1 MSPMGV
7 KCASRATISTTVKT
21 LANNRFRKKMNMA
34 IIFRALA
41 AAAFATLGFSVPAH
55 AVVTFD
61 WSAGAT
67 CGNGSSVGFTP
78 GGATF
83 QVSLCAST
91 TVERGC
97 GFSAVLKA
105 SDTSVAQQNN
115 FSVIA
120 LTVGTSHPDRN
131 FAVAL
136 PLIIS
141 NPPAIADFGAT
152 ARPSA
157 PTSIAPGANQLLATF
172 TFAPQAA
179 ATNATYAIFMS
190 SASEFSIDQ
199 GDNTCARPGNSG
211 APLPVLTLYLGT
223 PPANAPGAPTLNS
236 VSVGPGRTT
245 LSFSPPS
252 NNGGSAI
259 SSYTATCV
267 ANGQVTRAATGSAS
281 PITARGLTVGVVY
294 TCTVTATNSGGLT
307 SGASGAFYV
316 TTGPTANIAPIFIL
330 LLN

>member
-1 MSPMGV
+1 MHKNMNL
-7 KCASRATISTTVKT
+7 ATTFRT
-21 LANNRFRKKMNMA
+21 LAA
-34 IIFRALA
+34 VAL
-41 AAAFATLGFSVPAH
+41 ATLGFSFPVH
-55 AVVTFD
+55 ASVTFD
-61 WSAGAT
+61 WSVGAT

-78 GGATF
+78 GGAPF

-105 SDTSVAQQNN
+105 SDTSTAQQNN
-115 FSVIA
+115 FSVTA
-120 LTVGTSHPDRN
+120 VTVGTSYPDRN

-136 PLIIS
+136 PLLIT

-152 ARPSA
+152 ARPST

-179 ATNATYAIFMS
+179 ATNVTYAIYMS

-199 GDNTCARPGNSG
+199 GDNSCAKPGNSG

-236 VSVGPGRTT
+236 VSTGPGRAT
-245 LSFSPPS
+245 LDFSPPS

-259 SSYTATCV
+259 SSYTATCM
-267 ANGQVTRAATGSAS
+267 ATGQATRTATGVGS
-281 PITARGLTVGVVY
+281 PITVSGLRGGVAY
-294 TCTVTATNSGGLT
+294 TCSVSATNNGGLT
-307 SGASGAFYV
+307 GGASGALTV
-316 TTGPTANIAPIFIL
+316 TTGPGTNIAPLFIL
-330 LLN
+330 LLD

>member
-1 MSPMGV
+1 MKMNL
-7 KCASRATISTTVKT
+7 AITFRT
-21 LANNRFRKKMNMA
+21 LASV
-34 IIFRALA
+34 AL
-41 AAAFATLGFSVPAH
+41 ATLGLSFPAH

-78 GGATF
+78 GGALF

-105 SDTSVAQQNN
+105 SDTSAAQQNN
-115 FSVIA
+115 FSVTA
-120 LTVGTSHPDRN
+120 VTVGTSYPDRN

-136 PLIIS
+136 PLLIS

-152 ARPSA
+152 ARPSV

-179 ATNATYAIFMS
+179 ATNVTYAIYMS

-199 GDNTCARPGNSG
+199 GDNSCAKPGNSG

-236 VSVGPGRTT
+236 VSVGPGRAT
-245 LSFSPPS
+245 LNFSPPS

-259 SSYTATCV
+259 SSYTATCM
-267 ANGQVTRAATGSAS
+267 ANGQATRTTTGSGS
-281 PITARGLTVGVVY
+281 PITVSGLTGGVAY
-294 TCTVTATNSGGLT
+294 TCSVSATNSGGLT
-307 SGASGAFYV
+307 GGASGALTV
-316 TTGPTANIAPIFIL
+316 TTGPGANIAPLFIL
-330 LLN
+330 LLD

>member
-1 MSPMGV
+1 MNL
-7 KCASRATISTTVKT
+7 AITFRT
-21 LANNRFRKKMNMA
+21 LASV
-34 IIFRALA
+34 AL
-41 AAAFATLGFSVPAH
+41 ATLGLSFPAH

-78 GGATF
+78 GGALF

-105 SDTSVAQQNN
+105 SDTSAAQQNN
-115 FSVIA
+115 FSVTA
-120 LTVGTSHPDRN
+120 VTVGTSYPDRN

-136 PLIIS
+136 PLLIS

-152 ARPSA
+152 ARPSV

-179 ATNATYAIFMS
+179 ATNVTYAIYMS

-199 GDNTCARPGNSG
+199 GDNSCAKPGNSG

-236 VSVGPGRTT
+236 VSVGPGRAT
-245 LSFSPPS
+245 LNFSPPS

-259 SSYTATCV
+259 SSYTATCM
-267 ANGQVTRAATGSAS
+267 ANGQATRTTTGSGS
-281 PITARGLTVGVVY
+281 PITVSGLTGGVAY
-294 TCTVTATNSGGLT
+294 TCSVSATNSGGLT
-307 SGASGAFYV
+307 GGASGALTV
-316 TTGPTANIAPIFIL
+316 TTGPGANIAPLFIL
-330 LLN
+330 LLD

>member
-1 MSPMGV
+1 M
-7 KCASRATISTTVKT
+7 
-21 LANNRFRKKMNMA
+21 
-34 IIFRALA
+34 
-41 AAAFATLGFSVPAH
+41 
-55 AVVTFD
+55 
-61 WSAGAT
+61 
-67 CGNGSSVGFTP
+67 GFTP
-78 GGATF
+78 GGAPF

-105 SDTSVAQQNN
+105 SDTSAAQQNN
-115 FSVIA
+115 FSVTA
-120 LTVGTSHPDRN
+120 VTVGTSYPDRN
-131 FAVAL
+131 FAVVL
-136 PLIIS
+136 PLLIS

-152 ARPSA
+152 ARPSV

-179 ATNATYAIFMS
+179 ATNVTYAIYMS

-199 GDNTCARPGNSG
+199 GDNSCAKPGNSG

-236 VSVGPGRTT
+236 VSVGPGRAT
-245 LSFSPPS
+245 LNFSPPS

-267 ANGQVTRAATGSAS
+267 ANGQATRTTTGSGS
-281 PITARGLTVGVVY
+281 PITVSGLTGGVAY
-294 TCTVTATNSGGLT
+294 TCSVSATNNGGLT
-307 SGASGAFYV
+307 GGASGALTV
-316 TTGPTANIAPIFIL
+316 TTGPGTNIAPLFIL
-330 LLN
+330 LLD